1 MSGKGELL
9 VRDLRVRFAGQE
21 HFLFTVSSLDVA
33 AGSSLGIS
41 GISGAGKTTLF
52 HCLAGIAKPNTG

>member
-21 HFLFTVSSLDVA
+21 HFLFTVSSLEVA
-33 AGSSLGIS
+33 AGGSLAIS
-41 GISGAGKTTLF
+41 GNSGAGKTTLF
-52 HCLAGIAKPNTG
+52 H